1 MSIKKDIR
9 ELVDNKIIDQ
19 QTADRI
25 SNYYQTRERKI
36 NLSNINVTTTIS
48 VVAAILVGFGMIS
61 MIAYNWDYLPFFLRL
76 IIGLI
81 PWLATSFGCYYT
93 LKNKADS
100 KSWTESMA
108 VLHAAGFTSSVSLIN
123 QIYQVQLDGSE
134 FILVLILA
142 NLPFIFIFQSAVL
155 SSISISFSCLA
166 CLESDMF
173 ISISAI
179 LLADIAFLYHYY
191 YRKSQSFLC
200 SLRIGLLPIFLIF
213 IIHYIFVVILK
224 LEIMHPETFGC
235 AIPIFASYLYIL
247 HQWING
253 NDKIQS
259 NGKILKTYFYLL
271 FFISLL
277 VFSRTGIEY
286 KFENSDYMKLVI
298 VTIPILVYVGLKT
311 MKKEKLQWQTYA
323 GVLATIIILISG
335 KDPLIT
341 SLFFLAIIAGSLFLS
356 YKNDNIRQLK
366 YSILLLSAW
375 TIIIL
380 SNYIHFSR
388 NLLDLINEI
397 FGCLLLIMSSIFYA
411 IYDLNN
417 KNEKSTRKRKLSR
430 IAFYLVFFPTILYY
444 SNEGIKYDAES
455 MEYLIPIIV
464 GIAMTGLASFIF
476 TKKKFTDMQTWMG
489 ILSAFIIVLFG
500 KYCFIISFAS
510 LSIIVYCLYSSA
522 RDYDQLKMNFS
533 IIALLAWAFI
543 VLSQFE
549 LPFFIYGLILI
560 LLGVALIIMNKYIIK
575 KKKGDEITENK

>member
-25 SNYYQTRERKI
+25 SNYYQTRERRI

-61 MIAYNWDYLPFFLRL
+61 MIAYNWDDLPFFLRL

-142 NLPFIFIFQSAVL
+142 NLPFIFILQSAVL
-155 SSISISFSCLA
+155 STLSISLCCLV
-166 CLESDMF
+166 CLKSDMY

-179 LLADIAFLYHYY
+179 ILADIVFLYHYY

-200 SLRIGLLPIFLIF
+200 NLRIGLLPIFLLY
-213 IIHYIFVVILK
+213 IICYISVVILK
-224 LEIMHPETFGC
+224 LEIKHPETFGC
-235 AIPIFASYLYIL
+235 AIPIFASYLYII

-259 NGKILKTYFYLL
+259 DGKILKKYFYLL

-277 VFSRTGIEY
+277 VFSITGIEY
-286 KFENSDYMKLVI
+286 EFENSDYMRLVI
-298 VTIPILVYVGLKT
+298 VTIPILVYVGLKA
-311 MKKEKLQWQTYA
+311 MKEEMPQWQTYA

-341 SLFFLAIIAGSLFLS
+341 RLFFLAIIAGNLFLS

-366 YSILLLSAW
+366 HSILLLSAW

-380 SNYIHFSR
+380 CRDLFEYIGEF
-388 NLLDLINEI
+388 
-397 FGCLLLIMSSIFYA
+397 FGCLLLITSSIFYA

-417 KNEKSTRKRKLSR
+417 KEEKSTRKKRLSR

-444 SNEGIKYDAES
+444 SNNGITHNAES
-455 MEYLIPIIV
+455 TEYLISIIG
-464 GIAMTGLASFIF
+464 GIALTGLASFIF
-476 TKKKFTDMQTWMG
+476 IKKKFTSIQTWMG

-500 KYCFIISFAS
+500 KHNYIISFAS

-522 RDYDQLKMNFS
+522 QDYDQLKMNFS

-543 VLSQFE
+543 VLSDFE

>member
-25 SNYYQTRERKI
+25 SNYYQTRERRI

-61 MIAYNWDYLPFFLRL
+61 MIAYNWDDLPFFLRL

-142 NLPFIFIFQSAVL
+142 NLPFIFILQSAVL
-155 SSISISFSCLA
+155 STLSIFFCCLA
-166 CLESDMF
+166 CLKSDMY

-179 LLADIAFLYHYY
+179 ILADIVFLYHYY
-191 YRKSQSFLC
+191 YRKSQSFFC
-200 SLRIGLLPIFLIF
+200 NLRIGLLPIFLLY
-213 IIHYIFVVILK
+213 IICYISVVILK
-224 LEIMHPETFGC
+224 LEIKHPETFGC
-235 AIPIFASYLYIL
+235 AIPIFASYLYII
-247 HQWING
+247 HQWIKG

-259 NGKILKTYFYLL
+259 DGKILKKYFYLL

-277 VFSRTGIEY
+277 VFSITGIEY
-286 KFENSDYMKLVI
+286 EFENSDYMRLII
-298 VTIPILVYVGLKT
+298 VTIPILVYVGLKA
-311 MKKEKLQWQTYA
+311 MKEEMPQWQTYA

-341 SLFFLAIIAGSLFLS
+341 RLFFLAIIAGNLFLS

-366 YSILLLSAW
+366 HSILLLSAW

-380 SNYIHFSR
+380 CRDLFEYIGEF
-388 NLLDLINEI
+388 
-397 FGCLLLIMSSIFYA
+397 FGCLLLITSSIFYA

-417 KNEKSTRKRKLSR
+417 KEEKSTRKKRLSR

-444 SNEGIKYDAES
+444 SNNGITHNAES
-455 MEYLIPIIV
+455 TEYLISIIG
-464 GIAMTGLASFIF
+464 GIALTGLASFIF

-543 VLSQFE
+543 VLSDFE

>member
-25 SNYYQTRERKI
+25 SNYYQTRERRI

-61 MIAYNWDYLPFFLRL
+61 MIAYNWDDLPFFLRL

-142 NLPFIFIFQSAVL
+142 NLPFIFILQSAVL
-155 SSISISFSCLA
+155 STLSISLCCLV
-166 CLESDMF
+166 CLKSDMY

-179 LLADIAFLYHYY
+179 ILADIVFLYHYY

-200 SLRIGLLPIFLIF
+200 NLRIGLLPIFLLY
-213 IIHYIFVVILK
+213 IICYISVVILK
-224 LEIMHPETFGC
+224 LEIKHPETFGC
-235 AIPIFASYLYIL
+235 AIPIFASYLYII

-259 NGKILKTYFYLL
+259 DGKILKKYFYLL

-277 VFSRTGIEY
+277 VFSITGIEY
-286 KFENSDYMKLVI
+286 VFENSDYMRLVI
-298 VTIPILVYVGLKT
+298 VTILILVYVGLKA
-311 MKKEKLQWQTYA
+311 MKEEMPQWQTYA

-341 SLFFLAIIAGSLFLS
+341 RLFFLAIIAGNLFLS

-366 YSILLLSAW
+366 HSILLLSAW

-380 SNYIHFSR
+380 CRDLFEYIGEF
-388 NLLDLINEI
+388 
-397 FGCLLLIMSSIFYA
+397 FGCLLLITSSIFYA

-417 KNEKSTRKRKLSR
+417 KEEKSTRKKRLSR

-444 SNEGIKYDAES
+444 SNNGITHNAES
-455 MEYLIPIIV
+455 TEYLISIIG
-464 GIAMTGLASFIF
+464 GIALTGLASFIF
-476 TKKKFTDMQTWMG
+476 IKKKFTSIQTWMG

-500 KYCFIISFAS
+500 KHNYIISFAS

-522 RDYDQLKMNFS
+522 QDYDQLKMNFS

-543 VLSQFE
+543 VLSDFE

>member
-25 SNYYQTRERKI
+25 SNYYQTREKRI

-61 MIAYNWDYLPFFLRL
+61 MIAYNWDDLPFFLRL

-108 VLHAAGFTSSVSLIN
+108 VLHAAGFTSSVSIIN
-123 QIYQVQLDGSE
+123 QIYQVQLDGPE

-142 NLPFIFIFQSAVL
+142 NLPFIFILQSAVL
-155 SSISISFSCLA
+155 STLSISLCCLA
-166 CLESDMF
+166 CLKSDMY

-179 LLADIAFLYHYY
+179 ILADIVFLYHYY

-200 SLRIGLLPIFLIF
+200 NLRIGLLPIFLLY
-213 IIHYIFVVILK
+213 IICYISVVILK
-224 LEIMHPETFGC
+224 LEIKHPETFGC
-235 AIPIFASYLYIL
+235 AIPIFASYLYII

-259 NGKILKTYFYLL
+259 DGKILKKYFYLL

-277 VFSRTGIEY
+277 VFSITGIEY
-286 KFENSDYMKLVI
+286 EFENSDYMRLVI
-298 VTIPILVYVGLKT
+298 VTIPILVYVGLKA
-311 MKKEKLQWQTYA
+311 MKEEMPQWQTYA

-341 SLFFLAIIAGSLFLS
+341 RLFFLAIIAGNLFLS

-366 YSILLLSAW
+366 HSILLLSAW

-380 SNYIHFSR
+380 CRDLFEYIGEF
-388 NLLDLINEI
+388 
-397 FGCLLLIMSSIFYA
+397 FGCLLLITSSIFYA

-417 KNEKSTRKRKLSR
+417 KNEKSTRKKRLSR

-444 SNEGIKYDAES
+444 SNNGITHNAES
-455 MEYLIPIIV
+455 TEYLISIIG
-464 GIAMTGLASFIF
+464 GIALTGLASFIF

-543 VLSQFE
+543 VLSHFE